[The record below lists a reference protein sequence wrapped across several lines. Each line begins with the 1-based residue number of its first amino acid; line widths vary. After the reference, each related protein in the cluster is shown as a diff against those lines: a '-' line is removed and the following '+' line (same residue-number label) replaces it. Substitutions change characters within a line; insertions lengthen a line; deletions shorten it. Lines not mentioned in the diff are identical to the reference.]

1 MSRTN
6 LETIIR
12 EVSEKCS
19 ITDTCGRE
27 IIKCFIDTLGQAL
40 INDEWIV
47 IRGFGT
53 FTPYYRKGRK
63 WKNPATLKDDY
74 IKPCKTVRFKA
85 SKKLK
90 RYN

>member
-12 EVSEKCS
+12 EVSEKCN

-27 IIKCFIDTLGQAL
+27 VIKCFIETLGQAL

-53 FTPYYRKGRK
+53 FKPHYRKGRT
-63 WKNPATLKDDY
+63 WKNPSTGK
-74 IKPCKTVRFKA
+74 IEGIRPCTTVRFKA
-85 SKKLK
+85 AKRLKK
-90 RYN
+90 YC

>member
-12 EVSEKCS
+12 EVSEKCN

-27 IIKCFIDTLGQAL
+27 VIKCFIETLGQAL
-40 INDEWIV
+40 TNDEWIV

-53 FTPYYRKGRK
+53 FKPYYRKGRT
-63 WKNPATLKDDY
+63 WKNPSTGKVEG
-74 IKPCKTVRFKA
+74 IRSCTTVRFKA
-85 SKKLK
+85 AKRLKK
-90 RYN
+90 YC